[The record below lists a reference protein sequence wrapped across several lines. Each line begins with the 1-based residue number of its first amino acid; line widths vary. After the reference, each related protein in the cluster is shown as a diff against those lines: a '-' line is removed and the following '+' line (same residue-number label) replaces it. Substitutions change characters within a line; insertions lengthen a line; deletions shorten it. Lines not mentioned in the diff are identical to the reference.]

1 MRVAIVGAGPAGACL
16 ALLLA
21 RRGLDVV
28 LVERERDFA
37 RVFRGEG
44 LMPTGFDALE
54 QMGLAGAL
62 AGLPGR
68 ALERWDTHLDRKLV
82 MSIPEPTAGL
92 GERALRAVPQGQ
104 LIERVVEA
112 AAAHACFAF
121 ESPATFREVVREDGR
136 VRGVRVAG
144 SQDERVLPADFVV
157 GTDGRA
163 SAVRT
168 REGIAL
174 ELFPEHYD
182 VVWMKLP
189 LPPGLAG
196 RSPFQIFASGPEVAF
211 AYVSWD
217 GRWQVGWLL
226 EKGGWKAARSR
237 DWLAECA
244 ALFPEA
250 LARHLLAHGDA
261 LEGPSLLDVIV
272 GRCPVWH
279 APGVLLVGDAAH
291 PMSPIRAQGIN
302 LALRDAIV
310 AANHLVPALEAGR
323 DLAPACAAIQAE
335 REPEIVAVQRLQLR
349 EARGQ
354 RWARERPWLMAP
366 LMKLAPLLARAG
378 LLQRAWLRQQ
388 APLRYGVTQ
397 VQLRV

>member
-16 ALLLA
+16 AWLLA
-21 RRGLDVV
+21 RRGLEVV
-28 LVERERDFA
+28 LVERERNFA

-44 LMPTGFDALE
+44 LMPTGLEALE
-54 QMGLAGAL
+54 QMGLAQVL
-62 AGLPGR
+62 AGLPR
-68 ALERWDTHLDRKLV
+68 RPLECWDTHLERRLIMHV
-82 MSIPEPTAGL
+82 PEPTAAL
-92 GERALRAVPQGQ
+92 GERALCAVPPGQ
-104 LIERVVEA
+104 LIERILDA
-112 AAAHACFAF
+112 AAGHAGFAL
-121 ESPATFREVVREDGR
+121 ESPATFREIVREDGR
-136 VRGVRVAG
+136 VRGVRVATNQG
-144 SQDERVLPADFVV
+144 ERVLAADFVV
-157 GTDGRA
+157 GADGRA
-163 SAVRT
+163 SAVRS
-168 REGIAL
+168 RAGLAL
-174 ELFPEHYD
+174 EIFPEHYD

-189 LPPGLAG
+189 LPPELAG

-226 EKGGWKAARSR
+226 EKGGWKEARSH

-244 ALFPEA
+244 ALLPEP
-250 LARHLLAHGDA
+250 LERHLLAHRDA

-272 GRCPVWH
+272 GRCPCWH
-279 APGVLLVGDAAH
+279 APGVLLIGDAAH

-310 AANHLVPALEAGR
+310 AANHLVPALEEGR
-323 DLAPACAAIQAE
+323 DLAPACAAIQVE
-335 REPEIVAVQRLQLR
+335 RDPEIAAVQSLQLR

-366 LMKLAPLLARAG
+366 LMKLAPLLARTG

-388 APLRYGVTQ
+388 APLRFGVTK
-397 VQLRV
+397 VELTV